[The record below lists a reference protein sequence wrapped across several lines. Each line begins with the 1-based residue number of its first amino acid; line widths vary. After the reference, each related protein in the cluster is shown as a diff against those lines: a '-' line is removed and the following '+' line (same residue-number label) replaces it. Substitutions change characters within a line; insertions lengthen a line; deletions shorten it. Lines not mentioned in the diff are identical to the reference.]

1 MISTRSASSSRSA
14 DVFTVGFATFPE
26 RLIVDTRSNERETP
40 MIQVVEP
47 ARSARDRMVWLS
59 RRRPSLGAPEAF
71 SFFAWPHSPNFM
83 LQSGIWDR
91 IRRRVDADID
101 SEVGVQCDLA
111 IKQLLNL
118 DREATLR
125 PAQRRALPDAVA
137 AAAKN
142 PMRKKSDRTPDLVTP
157 GRRPALE
164 SRPASLRARRD
175 DKPRKV
181 YSDLVRTPDNDT
193 TQEVPRA
200 QQPAYFSR

>member
-1 MISTRSASSSRSA
+1 MYSENGVLVDFDEISRLVRSA

-59 RRRPSLGAPEAF
+59 RRRPSLGVPEAF

-101 SEVGVQCDLA
+101 PQVSVQCDLA
-111 IKQLLNL
+111 MKQLLNL
-118 DREATLR
+118 DREATYALLKGEHCLTLWPQQPEEEEDDE
-125 PAQRRALPDAVA
+125 PAQ
-137 AAAKN
+137 
-142 PMRKKSDRTPDLVTP
+142 
-157 GRRPALE
+157 
-164 SRPASLRARRD
+164 
-175 DKPRKV
+175 
-181 YSDLVRTPDNDT
+181 
-193 TQEVPRA
+193 
-200 QQPAYFSR
+200 